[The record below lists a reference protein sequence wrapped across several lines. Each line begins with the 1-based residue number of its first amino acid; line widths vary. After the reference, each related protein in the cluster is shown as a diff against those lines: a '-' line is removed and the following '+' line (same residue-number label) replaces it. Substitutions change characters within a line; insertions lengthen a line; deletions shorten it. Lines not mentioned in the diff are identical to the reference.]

1 MLVQKKLMKSNL
13 PAERETMFNPQ
24 SKVLYHLD
32 RVVDFFN
39 NKIVD
44 PINVEID
51 PSNACNHSCPFCISG
66 HLHLSKYKGT
76 EFFNRQMM
84 SRDILMNFAKDISTT
99 QTKSISW
106 TGGGEPTMNPHLKD
120 AIKYIKE
127 NSEIEMGMFTNGSM
141 LERFDLFDTLVKSL
155 TWIRISLD
163 SGIAENYDKL
173 RVTNKSNNFEI
184 VLKNIKKLIEYK
196 KKLKSDITIGV
207 GFVVS
212 KDNFEEILDFAKLF
226 KNLDVDYCQYKP
238 EIIQVERN
246 SSESKKD
253 QIPPEFWA
261 KKIIKLLDEASEIL
275 GNKFQCNSYKL
286 KDLIVHNNKRY
297 GREYKQCLGS
307 QFQPLVGADG
317 EVYVCTSHRGHKERS
332 YGNLKDRSFTE
343 IWSDMTTRKCVMS
356 QIENKEK
363 FSMCSQLCKPHESNK
378 VIWNIKENLHKNGL
392 INKLQLKSKEL
403 ESKIVHKNFI

>member
-1 MLVQKKLMKSNL
+1 MLREKKFLQSNL
-13 PAERETMFNPQ
+13 PSEGETMFNPQ
-24 SKVLYHLD
+24 TKVLYHLD

-39 NKIVD
+39 DKKVD

-84 SRDILMNFAKDISTT
+84 SREILMNFAKDISTT

-106 TGGGEPTMNPHLKD
+106 TGGGEPTMNPNLKD
-120 AIKYIKE
+120 AINYVKN
-127 NSEIEMGMFTNGSM
+127 NSKIEMGMFTNGSM
-141 LERFDLFDTLVKSL
+141 LERFDLFETIVKSL

-163 SGIAENYDKL
+163 SGIAKNYNKL
-173 RVTNKSNNFEI
+173 RVTNKSNNFDI
-184 VLKNIKKLIEYK
+184 VLKNIKKLIESK
-196 KKLKSDITIGV
+196 KKFKSDITIGV

-212 KDNFEEILDFAKLF
+212 QDNYEEIIDFAKLF
-226 KNLDVDYCQYKP
+226 KDLDVDYCQYKP
-238 EIIQVERN
+238 EVIQVERN
-246 SSESKKD
+246 SSANKKD
-253 QIPPEFWA
+253 QISSEFWA
-261 KKIIKLLDEASEIL
+261 KKVIRLLSEASEIL
-275 GNKFQCNSYKL
+275 GKKFQCNSYKL
-286 KDLIVHNNKRY
+286 KDLIINKNKKY

-307 QFQPLVGADG
+307 QFQPCVGADG

-332 YGNLKDRSFTE
+332 YGNLKDRNFSE
-343 IWSDMTTRKCVMS
+343 IWSDMNKRKCVMN

-378 VIWNIKENLHKNGL
+378 VIWNIKKNLNQSGL
-392 INKLQLKSKEL
+392 IDKLKLKSKEL
-403 ESKIVHKNFI
+403 ERKIVHKNFI